1 VRTPQARALGV
12 HSERARQRA
21 AARERLRAYTLTPQP
36 QQQQQVSAARTEL
49 LAPRMEAET
58 LLRKLL
64 SHSMPYTSLHALRNS
79 HTSFSPARGAGHT
92 IRL

>member
-1 VRTPQARALGV
+1 
-12 HSERARQRA
+12 
-21 AARERLRAYTLTPQP
+21 
-36 QQQQQVSAARTEL
+36 
-49 LAPRMEAET
+49 MEAET